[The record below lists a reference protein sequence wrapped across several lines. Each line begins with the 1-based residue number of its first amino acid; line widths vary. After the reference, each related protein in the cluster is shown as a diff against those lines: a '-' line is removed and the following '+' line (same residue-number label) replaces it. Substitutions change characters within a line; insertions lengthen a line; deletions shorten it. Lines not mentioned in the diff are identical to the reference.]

1 MENELDTP
9 VDPLFTSVL
18 GPEYWVANSG
28 VSRRSWEILL
38 LRKAMLDDHP
48 WSLAECATRYGIS
61 RERVRQLEQE
71 AIAKLI
77 AWKQADDERRAA
89 ERRKIRMPPRG
100 LVCCFTATGLRERF
114 AAPANAAVPPES
126 VSSDGKFMLAKTNAA
141 KPTSERPRWTF
152 EQLRTRLLDTL
163 SSDDL
168 TLPASDEL

>member
-1 MENELDTP
+1 MTILPLMLAVALSAGNAEFEKTAANGAAEIAVGRIAAEL
-9 VDPLFTSVL
+9 SSK
-18 GPEYWVANSG
+18 GPAAG
-28 VSRRSWEILL
+28 G

-71 AIAKLI
+71 AITKLI

-89 ERRKIRMPPRG
+89 ERRKIRMSPRG
-100 LVCCFTATGLRERF
+100 LVCCFTATGLSERF

-141 KPTSERPRWTF
+141 KPALGRRSGP
-152 EQLRTRLLDTL
+152 
-163 SSDDL
+163 
-168 TLPASDEL
+168 

>member
-9 VDPLFTSVL
+9 ADPLFANIL

-71 AIAKLI
+71 AVAKLL

-89 ERRKIRMPPRG
+89 ERRKDRLSLSNFVYCLTRKRPVI
-100 LVCCFTATGLRERF
+100 
-114 AAPANAAVPPES
+114 PANAAVPPES
-126 VSSDGKFMLAKTNAA
+126 VSSDGKFMLAKANAA
-141 KPTSERPRWTF
+141 QPALRRPRWTF
-152 EQLRTRLLDTL
+152 EQLRIRLLDTL
-163 SSDDL
+163 SSNDL
-168 TLPASDEL
+168 TRPVSGER